1 VLGERF
7 FGCLKKQICFSKD
20 FAIIVIKIEDAIFF
34 KKFFNQELDCL
45 KEEFSRFYIIFGK

>member
-34 KKFFNQELDCL
+34 KKFFNQEQDCL
-45 KEEFSRFYIIFGK
+45 KEQFS